1 MNGKSADAPDIGKG
15 RPKLYLINTTQDT
28 LAP

>member
-1 MNGKSADAPDIGKG
+1 MNGKLADTLDIGKG
-15 RPKLYLINTTQDT
+15 RPKLSLTTPPQDT